1 MLNANKTI
9 CTKEF
14 VAKEVFWIQKDL
26 RDLIDEKEYNIKS
39 VEKVLV
45 KLENLKELIKNIT

>member
-14 VAKEVFWIQKDL
+14 VAKEVFWIQEDL

>member
-14 VAKEVFWIQKDL
+14 VAKEDLWIQMDL

>member
-1 MLNANKTI
+1 MLKENKTI